1 MSKPIIGVTVG
12 TTTPR
17 ANLMQTDP
25 SKADYVKGKEEF
37 LKHKHSWK
45 DMTDRPVVL
54 GGAGDTVSWDGNT
67 DGMVSIM
74 GGLFAKVSDVVL
86 TAEDLADGCVFHEVD
101 QDGNAYVYGGLDP
114 GDAQNLME
122 DDGFLSMGCQTFV
135 VPYAG
140 YNFGGIVF
148 TEAGIWMQNPVE
160 NIGPGWTQTLTVH
173 GFTGFATEKFD
184 PAYLYQSD
192 WAQEDETAVDFI
204 KNKPDIEAAVMDVLL
219 ALGLAPVLL
228 DADGSVLTENDGTLL
243 LI

>member
-45 DMTDRPVVL
+45 DLPDKPVVL
-54 GGAGDTVSWDGNT
+54 GGTADTVSWDGNV
-67 DGMVSIM
+67 DGMVSIE
-74 GGLFAKVSDVVL
+74 GIPCTKISDVVL
-86 TAEDLADGCVFHEVD
+86 TAEDLADGCVFNLID
-101 QDGNAYVYGGLDP
+101 QDGNAYVVGGLDP
-114 GDAQNLME
+114 GDAQSKMK
-122 DDGFLSMGCQTFV
+122 DDGFLSMGCETFV

-140 YNFGGIVF
+140 YNYGGIVF
-148 TEAGIWMQNPVE
+148 TEAGIWMDNLAD
-160 NIGPGWTQTLTVH
+160 IYGPGWTLALTVH

-228 DADGSVLTENDGTLL
+228 DSDGSVLTENDGTLL